1 MRRYSADAGIGG
13 AYVAFGPGQMSR
25 YWRIWEQPLQRV
37 VFAGE
42 HTDALYPGTLEGA
55 LRSGKRA
62 AAQVQA
68 LSSGKP
74 NDVQKAVAVVTDKD
88 APKADKPGFFSRLF
102 N

>member
-13 AYVAFGPGQMSR
+13 AYLAFGPGQMSR
-25 YWRIWEQPLQRV
+25 FWQLWAQPQQRV
-37 VFAGE
+37 AFAGE

-62 AAQVQA
+62 AEQVQR
-68 LSSGKP
+68 LSSGKGVEP
-74 NDVQKAVAVVTDKD
+74 VKAAVV
-88 APKADKPGFFSRLF
+88 ADKAKSADDQPGFFSKMF